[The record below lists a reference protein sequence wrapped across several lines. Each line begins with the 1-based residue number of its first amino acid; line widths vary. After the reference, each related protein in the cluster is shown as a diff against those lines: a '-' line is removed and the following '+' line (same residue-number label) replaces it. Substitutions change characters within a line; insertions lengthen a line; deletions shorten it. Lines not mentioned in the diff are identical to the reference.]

1 MLMINRGLTRFR
13 FCQRCWGLLAIE
25 QQKRS
30 LDGHQQNAVF
40 SAELISLSLGGR
52 GHLIA
57 SGASE
62 AIEHHHA
69 CSDVLLV
76 LR

>member
-1 MLMINRGLTRFR
+1 MINRGLARFR
-13 FCQRCWGLLAIE
+13 FCQRCRRLLSIE

-40 SAELISLSLGGR
+40 SAELIRLPPGGR
-52 GHLIA
+52 WYSIA

-62 AIEHHHA
+62 AIEHHHPYP
-69 CSDVLLV
+69 DVFLV

>member
-1 MLMINRGLTRFR
+1 MGINRGLARIR
-13 FCQRCWGLLAIE
+13 FCQKCRRQLSIE

-40 SAELISLSLGGR
+40 SAELIGLSPGGR
-52 GHLIA
+52 WHLIA

-62 AIEHHHA
+62 AIEHHHPHP
-69 CSDVLLV
+69 DVFLV
-76 LR
+76 L